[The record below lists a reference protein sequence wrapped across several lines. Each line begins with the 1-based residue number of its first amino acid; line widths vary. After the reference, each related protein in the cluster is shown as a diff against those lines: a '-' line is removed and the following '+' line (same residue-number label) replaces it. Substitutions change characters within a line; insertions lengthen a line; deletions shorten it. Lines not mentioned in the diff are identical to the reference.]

1 MKYFTQKLVA
11 ITLIV
16 IALIGCKKDDP
27 SIEVSNL
34 VLDKEQIT
42 LTEGGTEQL
51 TATVLPEE
59 ATDKTI
65 TWTSSD
71 ETIATVDDKGEVT
84 AVKAGT
90 ATITVTT
97 KDGNKKATCTITVN
111 QPPKITMTTTKAIG
125 EKIELLINAEAT
137 DQAGVWID
145 LNNNGKKDDG
155 EAVTTFDDKKR
166 VSYIIGAQ
174 TITIYGKITYLF
186 CVSNQLNELDVS
198 KNTALTYLYCG
209 INQLTEL
216 DISQN
221 TALEELKCFVNQLT
235 QLDVTKN
242 TKLEKLHCSN
252 NQLQQLDVSKN
263 IELKVLQCY
272 YNQLQKLDVTKN
284 IKLTFLSCVK
294 NQLQNLDVSKNT
306 ALTDLSCGENQLS
319 ELDIS
324 KNTALT
330 YLYCNFN
337 QLSELDISKNTA
349 LTYLSCGGNQLSEL
363 DISKNTALEKLYCY
377 SNQLTQLDISKNKA
391 LHLLWCYFNDKLTK
405 LNVANG
411 NNKNFKN
418 PYGDNPAFNATNCP
432 KLTCIKVDNGF
443 DPAGQTGKK
452 EWKKDATASWHN
464 DGTDCP

>member
-1 MKYFTQKLVA
+1 MKHFSQKLVA

-16 IALIGCKKDDP
+16 IALTGCKKDDP
-27 SIEVSNL
+27 SIEVSNI
-34 VLDKEQIT
+34 VLDKEQIA
-42 LTEGGTEQL
+42 LGEGGTEQL

-59 ATDKTI
+59 ATDKTV

-97 KDGNKKATCTITVN
+97 KDGGKTATCKVTVVV
-111 QPPKITMTTTKAIG
+111 PSMTFTTTKAIG
-125 EKIELLINAEAT
+125 EKIELQINAEAA

-174 TITIYGKITYLF
+174 TITIYGKITNLNCYF
-186 CVSNQLNELDVS
+186 NQLTQLDIS
-198 KNTALTYLYCG
+198 KNTALTYLSCYS
-209 INQLTEL
+209 NQLTEL

-221 TALEELKCFVNQLT
+221 TALEELDCSSNQLT
-235 QLDVTKN
+235 QLD
-242 TKLEKLHCSN
+242 
-252 NQLQQLDVSKN
+252 
-263 IELKVLQCY
+263 I
-272 YNQLQKLDVTKN
+272 
-284 IKLTFLSCVK
+284 
-294 NQLQNLDVSKNT
+294 SKNT
-306 ALTDLSCGENQLS
+306 ALTYLDCNFNQLTQLDIS
-319 ELDIS
+319 KNTALTYLCCGGNQLTQLDIS

-337 QLSELDISKNTA
+337 QLTQLDISKNTA
-349 LTYLSCGGNQLSEL
+349 LTYLSCGGNQLTQL
-363 DISKNTALEKLYCY
+363 DISKNTALTDLYCN
-377 SNQLTQLDISKNKA
+377 SNQLTQLDISKNTA
-391 LHLLWCYFNDKLTK
+391 LHFLWCFSNDKLTK

-411 NNKNFKN
+411 NNSNFKF
-418 PYGDNPAFNATNCP
+418 PYGDNPAFAATNCP
-432 KLTCIKVDNGF
+432 KLTCIKVDKGF
-443 DPAGQTGKK
+443 DPSGQTGTGKK
-452 EWKKDATASWHN
+452 WKKDATASWHN